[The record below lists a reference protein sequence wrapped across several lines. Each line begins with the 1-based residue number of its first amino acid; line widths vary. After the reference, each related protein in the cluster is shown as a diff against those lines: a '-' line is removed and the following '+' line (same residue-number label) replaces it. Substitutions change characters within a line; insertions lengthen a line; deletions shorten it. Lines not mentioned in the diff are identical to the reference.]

1 MNDIMDAK
9 SKRMPTPNEP
19 ARGPD
24 NHLICATCHEQA
36 KAVLTA
42 IMAVARAAAI
52 SSRNLS
58 PHTKFKDEFNHF
70 CFSCLSLTGDLL
82 A

>member
-24 NHLICATCHEQA
+24 NHLICATCHEQG
-36 KAVLTA
+36 KGSLD
-42 IMAVARAAAI
+42 RHHGAI